1 MPKDL
6 FRRAPLRLFTSASIL
21 ALSLCAAA
29 AFAQGTAQPTVNDR
43 QVQTFFNGIALDQ
56 QLAEQYSSSA
66 PRSDSDCR
74 CLAVARDADRVAA
87 DRCDDTAA
95 IGARRRAMIADSAS
109 RSSTPASPVQTVML
123 VLASLALLAFAFTVL
138 TLAIRE
144 LRKDAQQRKRTH
156 RRRVKRRDTSTPAHA
171 S

>member
-6 FRRAPLRLFTSASIL
+6 FRWAPLRLFSSASIL

-29 AFAQGTAQPTVNDR
+29 AFAQGTAQPTVNDS

-66 PRSDSDCR
+66 ALDSDS
-74 CLAVARDADRVAA
+74 ATVARDADRVAA
-87 DRCDDTAA
+87 IAADTTA
-95 IGARRRAMIADSAS
+95 IGTDKRTMIAEV
-109 RSSTPASPVQTVML
+109 PPGPVQTVML
-123 VLASLALLAFAFTVL
+123 VLASLALLAFAFTML

-144 LRKDAQQRKRTH
+144 LRKDAQQRRRTH
-156 RRRVKRRDTSTPAHA
+156 RRRVQHRDTSTPAHA